1 MSLNEDFIGQNLEK
15 QSWLSTKF
23 FFKTKKYTYIHLY
36 TFHIGSKSVM
46 IISTNVMNSLHP
58 LHCNSFPGVKINQLS
73 TWLVF
78 SDPHTCQKRFY
89 GDKDLNQWFITERKT
104 INTRSISQHS
114 TQPTKLRLQLVLPE
128 IWNYTLH
135 RSNLKRKS
143 FLSWW
148 WVSCK

>member
-1 MSLNEDFIGQNLEK
+1 MLKSVVGCPPKFFQNWKIYIYTFIIYIHITLAQK
-15 QSWLSTKF
+15 ASWLQAQMSWTVC
-23 FFKTKKYTYIHLY
+23 TY
-36 TFHIGSKSVM
+36 
-46 IISTNVMNSLHP
+46 
-58 LHCNSFPGVKINQLS
+58 CNSFLCVKINQLS